1 MIEIKNHRA
10 FVDGKAVDWKK
21 SPNTS
26 GTITP
31 EQIVLHDTASG
42 LKPDGDIAWLTDPAS
57 KVSAHVVIARDGKIT
72 QLADFNA
79 RCWHAGQSKWEGKP
93 NVNGFSIGIEIDNP
107 GRLRQIAN
115 GVFSG
120 VATFNSLDPSIQ
132 VTQAETPQH
141 GTGYWMAYSDAQV
154 QAVIELCR
162 ALIEKYPTI
171 KGIITHWLISP
182 GRKVDTNPLFPLEQV
197 RNKVFGAMD
206 VPEPPPPSVAVAA
219 KKLAFVSDAVVI
231 ASSLNLRA
239 SPNGKVLGSLS
250 RGTRIDIQEM
260 DQLTGWSFVRTDIGV
275 GKTGYVFS
283 KFIKLDVP

>member
-10 FVDGKAVDWKK
+10 VVDGKPADWKK
-21 SPNTS
+21 SPNIS
-26 GTITP
+26 GTIVP

-42 LKPDGDIAWLTDPAS
+42 LKPDGDISWLTDPAS

-79 RCWHAGQSKWEGKP
+79 RCWHAGQSKWEGKA
-93 NVNGFSIGIEIDNP
+93 NVNGFAIGIEIDNP
-107 GRLRQIAN
+107 GRLRQIAP
-115 GVFSG
+115 GVYSG

-132 VTQAETPQH
+132 VAEASTPQH
-141 GTGYWMAYSDAQV
+141 GSGWWMAYTDAQI

-162 ALIEKYPTI
+162 ALIERYPTI

-197 RNKVFGAMD
+197 RNKVFGAKD
-206 VPEPPPPSVAVAA
+206 VPEPPPPSPAVAA
-219 KKLAFVSDAVVI
+219 RKLTFISDASVI

-239 SPNGKVLGSLS
+239 TPNGKILGTLA
-250 RGTRIDIQEM
+250 RGARLDVIEM
-260 DQLTGWSFVRTDIGV
+260 DRLTGWTQVVTAKD
-275 GKTGYVFS
+275 KTGYVFS